1 MTGDAA
7 EPPLECSAMC
17 PPRWLLLLALCLAAC
32 GRGSSPP
39 TEIRVLESPAGA
51 GASLPRLT
59 ASPEGEIWLSW
70 VEPQQAGGH
79 ALRFSVLGDLAWQ
92 PARTVAAGDDWFVNW
107 ADFPS
112 VVPLDASRAA
122 AHWLVKRSGSAYAYD
137 VVLSLSTDR
146 GLTWGAPI
154 IPHGDDTVTE
164 HGFVSLFPD
173 AGGLGMLWLDG
184 RQMVNEYDEN
194 DKGASGMTLRS
205 GTFDQDLLPFK
216 EAQVDDLVCDC
227 CQTDIAIT
235 EDGPIAV
242 YRNRTVNEIRD
253 IYVSRREFDEWQSGH
268 AISEDNWEIA
278 ACPVN
283 GPVIQANGSRI
294 AVAWFTAADDKA
306 RVRVAWSDDSGR
318 TFSDAMEV
326 TADHPL
332 GRVGAVLLTDGDIV
346 VSWLKSTGD
355 GGAQLLMNR
364 VSPGRVR
371 GDAFVLAEA
380 ANVFAFS
387 VPQLALKG
395 SDLVVAWT
403 TEIDRIYGVRSAI
416 VPLSQLDHSGQ

>member
-1 MTGDAA
+1 LTGDAA

-164 HGFVSLFPD
+164 HGFVSLFPWD
-173 AGGLGMLWLDG
+173 GDTGAVWLDG
-184 RQMVNEYDEN
+184 RFTDAAAGDEPA
-194 DKGASGMTLRS
+194 GHHGPAGGMTLRA
-205 GTFDQDLLPFK
+205 GRIDRATGHVAEVELDG
-216 EAQVDDLVCDC
+216 LVCDC
-227 CQTDIAIT
+227 CQTGSAVAS
-235 EDGPIAV
+235 DGVVIV
-242 YRNRTVNEIRD
+242 YRDRTEAEVRD
-253 IYVSRREFDEWQSGH
+253 ISVIRHGNDGW
-268 AISEDNWEIA
+268 SEPAMVASDGWRIDG
-278 ACPVN
+278 CPVN
-283 GPVIQANGSRI
+283 GPAVDTRGNNLV
-294 AVAWFTAADDKA
+294 VAWFTGAGEPQ
-306 RVRVAWSDDSGR
+306 VRVAMSADGGRRFSAPQRVSGK
-318 TFSDAMEV
+318 SV
-326 TADHPL
+326 L
-332 GRVGAVLLTDGDIV
+332 GRVDVTTLTDDSAVI
-346 VSWLKSTGD
+346 SWLETGEKGDAEILYRRIDASGALGPVRVLALTAAARSAGFPQMTRGGD
-355 GGAQLLMNR
+355 GL
-364 VSPGRVR
+364 
-371 GDAFVLAEA
+371 
-380 ANVFAFS
+380 VFAWTRVGEPS
-387 VPQLALKG
+387 GVATVTAPIPPLTG
-395 SDLVVAWT
+395 S
-403 TEIDRIYGVRSAI
+403 
-416 VPLSQLDHSGQ
+416 